1 MTSPVMA
8 QSQSL
13 SDWLSY
19 LEQLHPSVIDLG
31 LHRVGVVADR
41 LALRQLPSVVVTVGG
56 TNGKGTTCALLE
68 AIYRAAG
75 YRVGVY
81 SSPHLLRYNE
91 RVRIDGQDVSDQ
103 ALCRA
108 FAAVEAV
115 RGDISLTFFEFGT
128 LAALWL
134 FREAAPDLVLLEV
147 GLGGRLDATNLVV
160 SDLAV
165 VTSIALDHCDW
176 LGDTKEAI
184 ATEKAGIFR
193 KGKPAISGE
202 PIPPATLAATAHA
215 MGARLLQVG
224 TDFGRVESAS
234 GWDFKGQHQQWCHL
248 PYPALPLDNA
258 VTALAVIEQLT
269 LGLDESAIRQGLT
282 TARLSGRMQTLR
294 QHPHVL
300 IDVAHNPHS
309 AHYLANQLRLRDKP
323 GRRLAVAGMLKDKDV
338 RQTLG
343 ELTTLIDGWFLADLH
358 GPRAATAHE
367 LAAHLGSE
375 ADVSCHASVQDAY
388 LAALA
393 AAEAQDEII
402 VLGSFYTVAD
412 VMAAELNISEK
423 LGS

>member
-1 MTSPVMA
+1 MTQSVMA

-31 LHRVGVVADR
+31 LHRVGLVADR
-41 LALRQLPSVVVTVGG
+41 LALRHLPCRVVTVGG

-91 RVRIDGQDVSDQ
+91 RVRLDGRDVSDGD
-103 ALCRA
+103 LCRA
-108 FAAVEAV
+108 FAAIEAV
-115 RGDISLTFFEFGT
+115 RQDISLTFFEYGT

-147 GLGGRLDATNLVV
+147 GLGGRLDATNLVA

-176 LGDTKEAI
+176 LGDTREAI

-193 KGKPAISGE
+193 VQKPAISGE
-202 PIPPATLAATAHA
+202 PQPPATLAVTAHA
-215 MGARLLQVG
+215 LGAHLLQVG
-224 TDFGRVESAS
+224 QDFWRTESEESWAFHGQREQWS
-234 GWDFKGQHQQWCHL
+234 GL
-248 PYPALPLDNA
+248 PYPQLPLDNA
-258 VTALAVIEQLT
+258 VTALAVVEQL
-269 LGLDESAIRQGLT
+269 GLVVDEAALHTGLRQ
-282 TARLSGRMQTLR
+282 ARLAGRMQRLR
-294 QHPHVL
+294 QQPSV
-300 IDVAHNPHS
+300 IVDVAHNPHS
-309 AHYLANQLRLRDKP
+309 AHYLAQQLRQQP
-323 GRRLAVAGMLKDKDV
+323 SQGRRLAVAGMLKDKDILH
-338 RQTLG
+338 TLG
-343 ELTTLIDGWFLADLH
+343 ELSEWVDVWYLADLQ
-358 GPRAATAHE
+358 GPRAATANE
-367 LAAHLGSE
+367 LAEMLPLDAMRYCY
-375 ADVSCHASVQDAY
+375 DSVRVAY
-388 LAALA
+388 QAALA
-393 AAEAQDEII
+393 TAGAEDEII

-412 VMAAELNISEK
+412 VMAEELDMTGT

>member
-1 MTSPVMA
+1 MTQSVMA

-31 LHRVGVVADR
+31 LHRVGLVADR
-41 LALRQLPSVVVTVGG
+41 LALRHLPCRVVTVGG

-91 RVRIDGQDVSDQ
+91 RVRLDGQDVSD
-103 ALCRA
+103 ADLCRA

-115 RGDISLTFFEFGT
+115 RQDISLTFFEFGT

-147 GLGGRLDATNLVV
+147 GLGGRLDATNLVA

-176 LGDTKEAI
+176 LGDTREAI

-193 KGKPAISGE
+193 AQKPAISGE
-202 PIPPATLAATAHA
+202 PQPPVTLAATAHA
-215 MGARLLQVG
+215 LGAHLLQVG
-224 TDFGRVESAS
+224 EDFWRTESGGGWAFHGQREQWS
-234 GWDFKGQHQQWCHL
+234 GL
-248 PYPALPLDNA
+248 PYPQLPLDNA
-258 VTALAVIEQLT
+258 VTALAVVEQL
-269 LGLDESAIRQGLT
+269 GLAVDDAALHTGLRQ
-282 TARLSGRMQTLR
+282 ARLAGRMQRLR
-294 QHPHVL
+294 QSPSV
-300 IDVAHNPHS
+300 IVDVAHNPHS
-309 AHYLANQLRLRDKP
+309 AHYLAQQLRQQPSL
-323 GRRLAVAGMLKDKDV
+323 GRRLAVAGMLKDKDI
-338 RQTLG
+338 RHTLG
-343 ELTTLIDGWFLADLH
+343 ELREWVDVWYLADLQ
-358 GPRAATAHE
+358 GPRAASANE
-367 LAAHLGSE
+367 LAAMLQPD
-375 ADVSCHASVQDAY
+375 AMRYCYDSVRVAY
-388 LAALA
+388 QAALA
-393 AAEAQDEII
+393 AAGAQDEII

-412 VMAAELNISEK
+412 VMAEELDMTET

>member
-1 MTSPVMA
+1 MA

-41 LALRQLPSVVVTVGG
+41 LALRHLPSRVVTVGG

-91 RVRIDGQDVSDQ
+91 RVRLDGQDVSDGD
-103 ALCRA
+103 LCRA
-108 FAAVEAV
+108 FAAIEAV
-115 RGDISLTFFEFGT
+115 RQDISLTFFEYGT

-147 GLGGRLDATNLVV
+147 GLGGRLDATNLVE

-176 LGDTKEAI
+176 LGDTREAI

-193 KGKPAISGE
+193 AQKPAICGE
-202 PIPPATLAATAHA
+202 PQPPATLAVAADA
-215 MGARLLQVG
+215 MGANLLQVG
-224 TDFGRVESAS
+224 QDFHRTESDESWTYHGRRE
-234 GWDFKGQHQQWCHL
+234 QWTGL
-248 PYPALPLDNA
+248 PYPRIPLDNA
-258 VTALAVIEQLT
+258 VTALAVVEQLMLT
-269 LGLDESAIRQGLT
+269 VDQQAIHTGLSQ
-282 TARLSGRMQTLR
+282 ARLAGRMQRLR
-294 QHPHVL
+294 QFPLV
-300 IDVAHNPHS
+300 IADVAHNPHS
-309 AHYLANQLRLRDKP
+309 AHYLAQQLRQQP
-323 GRRLAVAGMLKDKDV
+323 QTGRRLAVAGMLKDKDI
-338 RQTLG
+338 QHTLS
-343 ELTTLIDGWFLADLH
+343 ELEPWVDEWFLADLQ
-358 GPRAATAHE
+358 GPRAATAGE
-367 LAAHLGSE
+367 LAAVLRP
-375 ADVSCHASVQDAY
+375 DAIWHCY
-388 LAALA
+388 DAVRKAYQAALA
-393 AAEAQDEII
+393 AAGAQDEVI

-412 VMAAELNISEK
+412 VMAEELYMTGT